1 MPFDLTERF
10 NSAFRPSGEDES
22 LLARS
27 PTIESKRSEAR
38 SARQSHPI
46 ERGKVEPD
54 LFVSL

>member
-22 LLARS
+22 LLAS

>member
-22 LLARS
+22 LLARN

-38 SARQSHPI
+38 SAPQSHPN

-54 LFVSL
+54 LLVSL